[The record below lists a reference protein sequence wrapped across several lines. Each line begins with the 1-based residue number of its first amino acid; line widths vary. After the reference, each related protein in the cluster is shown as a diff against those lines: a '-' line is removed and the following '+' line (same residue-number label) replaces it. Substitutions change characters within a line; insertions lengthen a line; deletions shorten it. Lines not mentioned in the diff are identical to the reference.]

1 LVKENYFMGE
11 DRVITGTEQKQDKT
25 WDLTLRPQSFQDYI
39 GQEQVKANLD
49 IVLQAA
55 KARGECVDH
64 VLLFGPPGLGK
75 TTLAHIIAKEMG
87 VGIKVTAGPAIS
99 KAGDLAA
106 LITNLQEGDI
116 LFIDEIHRLP
126 KVIEEILYPA
136 MEDFALDI
144 ILGKGPSAQ
153 VLRLDLPKFTII
165 GATTRYN
172 LISAPLRGRFGA
184 TFRLDFYN
192 QDELSSIV
200 KRSADILST
209 KIIEDAIVE
218 VAGRSRGTPR
228 IANRLLKRVRDYAQV
243 KGDGNISMPI
253 TNDALDLMAI
263 DKYGLD
269 EIDRRL
275 LKIIIENYAGG
286 PVGVNTLAAA
296 LQEESGT
303 IEEIVEPYLMQL
315 GLLARTAKGRVVT
328 DKAYQYLGLEIPKD
342 SKLF

>member
-1 LVKENYFMGE
+1 MSE
-11 DRVITGTEQKQDKT
+11 DRIISSAEQKQDKT
-25 WDLTLRPQSFQDYI
+25 WDLTLRPQSLSDYI
-39 GQEQVKANLD
+39 GQEQIKANLD
-49 IVLQAA
+49 IVLTAA
-55 KARGECVDH
+55 KNRKEPLDH

-75 TTLAHIIAKEMG
+75 TTLAHIIAKEMNA
-87 VGIKVTAGPAIS
+87 GIKVTTGPAIT

-106 LITNLQEGDI
+106 LITNLQEGDV

-172 LISAPLRGRFGA
+172 LLSSPLRDRFGV

-192 QDELSSIV
+192 PEELHAII
-200 KRSADILST
+200 KRSADILT
-209 KIIEDAIVE
+209 TQIREEAIIEI
-218 VAGRSRGTPR
+218 AGRSRGTPR
-228 IANRLLKRVRDYAQV
+228 IANRILKRVRDYAQV
-243 KGDGNISMPI
+243 KGDGHISLDI
-253 TNDALDLMAI
+253 AQSSLDLLSI

-269 EIDRRL
+269 KLDRCL
-275 LKIIIENYAGG
+275 LEVLIKNFSGG
-286 PVGVNTLAAA
+286 PVGLNTLAAA

-315 GLLARTAKGRVVT
+315 GLLARTTKGRIAT
-328 DKAYQYLGLEIPKD
+328 DRAYQYLGLELPAE

>member
-1 LVKENYFMGE
+1 MSE
-11 DRVITGTEQKQDKT
+11 DRIISSTEQKQDKT
-25 WDLTLRPQSFQDYI
+25 WDLTLRPQSLSDYI
-39 GQEQVKANLD
+39 GQEQIKANLD
-49 IVLQAA
+49 IVLTAA
-55 KARGECVDH
+55 KNRKEPLDH

-75 TTLAHIIAKEMG
+75 TTLAHIIAKEMNA
-87 VGIKVTAGPAIS
+87 GIKVTTGPAIT

-172 LISAPLRGRFGA
+172 LLSSPLRDRFGV

-192 QDELSSIV
+192 PEELHSII
-200 KRSADILST
+200 KRSADILT
-209 KIIEDAIVE
+209 TQIREEAIIEI
-218 VAGRSRGTPR
+218 AGRSRGTPR
-228 IANRLLKRVRDYAQV
+228 IANRILKRVRDYAQV
-243 KGDGNISMPI
+243 KGDGHVS
-253 TNDALDLMAI
+253 LDIAQNSLELLDI

-269 EIDRRL
+269 KLDRRL
-275 LKIIIENYAGG
+275 LEVLIKNFSGG
-286 PVGVNTLAAA
+286 PVGLNTLAAA
-296 LQEESGT
+296 LQEEAGT

-315 GLLARTAKGRVVT
+315 GLLARTTKGRIAT
-328 DKAYQYLGLEIPKD
+328 DRAYQYLGLELPTD

>member
-1 LVKENYFMGE
+1 MSE
-11 DRVITGTEQKQDKT
+11 DRIISSTEQKQDKT
-25 WDLTLRPQSFQDYI
+25 WDLTLRPQSLSDYI
-39 GQEQVKANLD
+39 GQEQIKANLD
-49 IVLQAA
+49 IVLTAA
-55 KARGECVDH
+55 KNRKEPLDH

-75 TTLAHIIAKEMG
+75 TTLAHIIAKEMNA
-87 VGIKVTAGPAIS
+87 GIKVTTGPAIT

-106 LITNLQEGDI
+106 LITNLQEGDV

-126 KVIEEILYPA
+126 KIIEEILYPA

-172 LISAPLRGRFGA
+172 LLSSPLRDRFGV

-192 QDELSSIV
+192 PEELHSII
-200 KRSADILST
+200 KRSADILT
-209 KIIEDAIVE
+209 TQIREEAIVE
-218 VAGRSRGTPR
+218 IAGRSRGTPR
-228 IANRLLKRVRDYAQV
+228 IANRILKRVRDYAQV
-243 KGDGNISMPI
+243 KGDGHVS
-253 TNDALDLMAI
+253 LDIAQSSLELLDI

-269 EIDRRL
+269 KLDRRL
-275 LKIIIENYAGG
+275 LEVLIKNFSGG
-286 PVGVNTLAAA
+286 PVGLNTLAAA
-296 LQEESGT
+296 LQEEAGT

-315 GLLARTAKGRVVT
+315 GLLARTTKGRIAT
-328 DKAYQYLGLEIPKD
+328 DRAYQYLGLELPTD